1 MPNKVKQFLEQASL
15 EKVYIG
21 LKNNSISLKDFVDVV
36 LSKQDCILF
45 GPPGTSKTYYVDK
58 LAEKLGDK
66 VGLFQIIQFHA
77 NYSYDE
83 FIDGIVP
90 DIDKGGF
97 KYETGVFY
105 NFCQEAQNPPNK
117 EKICVFVID
126 EINRANVT
134 SVFGEVMNLIE
145 NKGVRIM
152 KTAKQRKIFF
162 VPDNVVIVGTMN
174 TADKTLAKLDF
185 ALRRRFRFLP
195 VYPSKYALHEM
206 IAACGFDADINISVD
221 DYVDCFEILNSKIR
235 RNNQLGKEMMIGH
248 VLWTRRTNSLSL
260 YTVSDIGSIF
270 RESIFPQ
277 LESYC
282 GANRDLLGNLVGTAI
297 RDKLVYRYAISDD
310 EILNYLSILK
320 NSKAGENNVT
330 SN

>member
-195 VYPSKYALHEM
+195 VYPSKYRFSWVALPTG
-206 IAACGFDADINISVD
+206 ASPSVW
-221 DYVDCFEILNSKIR
+221 
-235 RNNQLGKEMMIGH
+235 KE
-248 VLWTRRTNSLSL
+248 SPQ
-260 YTVSDIGSIF
+260 
-270 RESIFPQ
+270 FPA
-277 LESYC
+277 E
-282 GANRDLLGNLVGTAI
+282 AGTAALPAAGSVSSPRRARAAAAI
-297 RDKLVYRYAISDD
+297 RARAVSAPRVRRERRSACSIQMPPHITVISHSLRRPEGIYAAAAFFRADAP
-310 EILNYLSILK
+310 
-320 NSKAGENNVT
+320 KAA
-330 SN
+330 